1 MDFRIP
7 GLLAVLAGFGN
18 AFFTGF
24 FEAVPSPVAKSWKRG
39 FSAG

>member
-18 AFFTGF
+18 AFFAGF
-24 FEAVPSPVAKSWKRG
+24 FEAVLSPVAKSFKPRISEG
-39 FSAG
+39 